1 MTEAGGSRS
10 ERRWGGEE
18 EGREGGK
25 DDLSSRVLI
34 LTTHLLTRS
43 WVSSPSNILFS
54 DCEGSPY
61 MWQVHYYLA
70 NPSVFKCYQPA
81 LNSHIILRVKR
92 IF

>member
-43 WVSSPSNILFS
+43 WVSSPSNILF
-54 DCEGSPY
+54 
-61 MWQVHYYLA
+61 
-70 NPSVFKCYQPA
+70 
-81 LNSHIILRVKR
+81 
-92 IF
+92 